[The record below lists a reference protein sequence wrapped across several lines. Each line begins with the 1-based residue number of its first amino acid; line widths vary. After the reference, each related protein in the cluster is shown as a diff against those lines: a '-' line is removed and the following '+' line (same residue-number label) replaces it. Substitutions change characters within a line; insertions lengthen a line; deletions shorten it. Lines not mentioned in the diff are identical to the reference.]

1 MEIIL
6 IAVILA
12 LGGIFW
18 YLSSREDET
27 KRHPLESVKNVS
39 ELKPMPILT
48 EEIKQEVAP
57 VEPPPPSPVH
67 EPVVEVI
74 AETTPVAEI
83 VAEEPPAKP
92 KKEKTMATKKPA
104 PAKKPE
110 PAKAPKKPKK

>member
-18 YLSSREDET
+18 YLSSKDDKN
-27 KRHPLESVKNVS
+27 KRHPLESVKNIS

-48 EEIKQEVAP
+48 EEIKQEAAP

-67 EPVVEVI
+67 EPVAEV
-74 AETTPVAEI
+74 

-92 KKEKTMATKKPA
+92 KKEKTVAAKKPA
-104 PAKKPE
+104 PPKKPA